1 MDDSLR
7 GAAPIDV
14 GLDDTAAFFGGG
26 RQRWWSELRHDLG
39 PFFPDFH
46 VI

>member
-1 MDDSLR
+1 MDDSLC

-14 GLDDTAAFFGGG
+14 GLNYMAAFFGGG
-26 RQRWWSELRHDLG
+26 RQRWWSELGDDFGLL
-39 PFFPDFH
+39 FPDFH